1 MGKTALLA
9 PLYVSV
15 AWTFL
20 VSYQLFTQTAVSTLV
35 AYVNMIWPTVG
46 EWLSLRIDLIV
57 FVYAFAWVFLLSSV
71 IPSVILGKERGV
83 LVQFVVCLILTFVA
97 FVIQDVIMAYGY
109 GSLSNMLGSVTFLNN
124 PVFAAAYLST
134 PYVLMLLLD
143 LRSRKRR
150 KMDKEF

>member
-1 MGKTALLA
+1 LDEPAVFLTTLRDGQRALL
-9 PLYVSV
+9 SC
-15 AWTFL
+15 
-20 VSYQLFTQTAVSTLV
+20 
-35 AYVNMIWPTVG
+35 
-46 EWLSLRIDLIV
+46 
-57 FVYAFAWVFLLSSV
+57 V

-109 GSLSNMLGSVTFLNN
+109 GSLGNMLGLVTFLNN

-150 KMDKEF
+150 KMERILENQGDLSGTRTGHGKKGTRQVGRLSERQY

>member
-35 AYVNMIWPTVG
+35 AYVNMIWPAVG
-46 EWLSLRIDLIV
+46 GWLSLRIDLIV

-71 IPSVILGKERGV
+71 IPSVILGRERSASP
-83 LVQFVVCLILTFVA
+83 VC
-97 FVIQDVIMAYGY
+97 
-109 GSLSNMLGSVTFLNN
+109 S
-124 PVFAAAYLST
+124 
-134 PYVLMLLLD
+134 LLD
-143 LRSRKRR
+143 LDVCGVCDPRCYYGLWVRLSWQHARSG
-150 KMDKEF
+150 DVSQESCLCGCLFVNSICSDVAS

>member
-1 MGKTALLA
+1 M
-9 PLYVSV
+9 
-15 AWTFL
+15 
-20 VSYQLFTQTAVSTLV
+20 V

-46 EWLSLRIDLIV
+46 EWLSLRTDLIV

-109 GSLSNMLGSVTFLNN
+109 GSLGNMLGLVTFLDN
-124 PVFAAAYLST
+124 PVFSAAYLST
-134 PYVLMLLLD
+134 PYALMLLLD

-150 KMDKEF
+150 KTERILKNQGDLLEQEGVMEQKVQDK